1 MSDKFIDIDKIIADR
16 NPRLKKWLP
25 KFILNYLKKILHQKE
40 MNQVIDNTKEMNGF
54 EFCEYVLDHF
64 NIKIEAHGLEN
75 IPKSGGQI
83 FAANHP
89 LGGMDALA
97 IVKEMKPIRRDFKFV
112 VNDILLN
119 LAPLKELFIGVNK
132 LGANSKESIVAFN
145 QEFEKEQGI
154 FVFPA
159 GLVSRKKK
167 QKVQDLEWKKTF
179 ISRSK
184 KFKKDVIPVFLDG
197 ELSNFFYN
205 LANFR
210 EKTKLKTNIEMLY
223 LVNELFK
230 LKNNTYH
237 LYFGKTIPFNTFDKS
252 KTDLEWAEV
261 VKNIVY
267 TLKHE

>member
-132 LGANSKESIVAFN
+132 LGANSKESIVAF
-145 QEFEKEQGI
+145 
-154 FVFPA
+154 
-159 GLVSRKKK
+159 K
-167 QKVQDLEWKKTF
+167 Q
-179 ISRSK
+179 
-184 KFKKDVIPVFLDG
+184 
-197 ELSNFFYN
+197 
-205 LANFR
+205 
-210 EKTKLKTNIEMLY
+210 
-223 LVNELFK
+223 
-230 LKNNTYH
+230 
-237 LYFGKTIPFNTFDKS
+237 
-252 KTDLEWAEV
+252 
-261 VKNIVY
+261 
-267 TLKHE
+267 